1 MEPHASPLCHWSGSG
16 FFIVTPTV
24 FYQLCPEELESGYR
38 QLLYKSFFFQ
48 KKKNIPS
55 SSVLLIEHLYVFSIQ
70 LLLHFLLLISGPNKY
85 GCGFPQTSSEL
96 ES

>member
-1 MEPHASPLCHWSGSG
+1 MEPHVSPLCCWSGSG

-24 FYQLCPEELESGYR
+24 FYQLCPEELESR

-70 LLLHFLLLISGPNKY
+70 LLLHFLLLVSSPNKY
-85 GCGFPQTSSEL
+85 GCGCPYTSPEL
-96 ES
+96 QS